1 MYIINYHMHLCF
13 LCPITQIF
21 TLCDTFLNSDSLKQ
35 DHEKDLEAALKLICI
50 KMKTEADQSAGLV
63 RAQLIGKYL
72 HSIKLIIFLL
82 SALLVQ

>member
-1 MYIINYHMHLCF
+1 MHLF
-13 LCPITQIF
+13 LFVSNFSNICP
-21 TLCDTFLNSDSLKQ
+21 LCDTFLNSDSLKQ
-35 DHEKDLEAALKLICI
+35 DHEKDLEAALKLLCI